1 MRRKFTKKDFKS
13 LFLTLLPSIVWAFE
27 PLVNNFNDTL
37 IKPFFIITCVF
48 LYLFAFFQTFTVDT
62 FLLIAILVLLL
73 FNTLVAIF
81 LCYITD
87 SSLLIK
93 EMFFLYSGGNGCLLL
108 FIIIMLH

>member
-1 MRRKFTKKDFKS
+1 MRRKFTKKDFKP

-108 FIIIMLH
+108 LSLIHI